1 MSTTTV
7 LPTPEREADER
18 GRTTVSELAV
28 ERIGTALTSEFD
40 GVGGAARRVLSVAV
54 GGEQLDRDAQV
65 SAHVDG
71 GTVTLVVRCSVRYPA
86 PLATTTEALRGH
98 LCTRI
103 AELTGLRVRR
113 VDITVVALH
122 TTGGGRVR

>member
-7 LPTPEREADER
+7 LPTQQPEAGER
-18 GRTTVSELAV
+18 GRTTVSEQVV
-28 ERIGTALTSEFD
+28 ERIGSVLAAEFD
-40 GVGGAARRVLSVAV
+40 GIGGAARRVLSVAV

-65 SAHVDG
+65 SARVDG
-71 GTVTLVVRCSVRYPA
+71 GTVTLAVRCSVRYPA
-86 PLATTTEALRGH
+86 PVAATTEALRGE

-122 TTGGGRVR
+122 ATGGGRVK